1 MADRYFK
8 DEVMTLEK
16 EIRQL
21 HSTVVF
27 GASGAVTSDSQK
39 GFVVT
44 KVAGKSGRYLI
55 TLGTAA
61 NPDTY
66 YEFKNLIAIVE
77 GPTDAAVADG
87 FLPIV
92 RNVDTT
98 NGCSTVEVQLVSA
111 AGADDDPTSGIKLH
125 LTVFVKNSSVD
136 F

>member
-1 MADRYFK
+1 M
-8 DEVMTLEK
+8 
-16 EIRQL
+16 
-21 HSTVVF
+21 
-27 GASGAVTSDSQK
+27 
-39 GFVVT
+39 
-44 KVAGKSGRYLI
+44 
-55 TLGTAA
+55 TAA
-61 NPDTY
+61 NADAY

-111 AGADDDPTSGIKLH
+111 AGADDDPTSGNKLH